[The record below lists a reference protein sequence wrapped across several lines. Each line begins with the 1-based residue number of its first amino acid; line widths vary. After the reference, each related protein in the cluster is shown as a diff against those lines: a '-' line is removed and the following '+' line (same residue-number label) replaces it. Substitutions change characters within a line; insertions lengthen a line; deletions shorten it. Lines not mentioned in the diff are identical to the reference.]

1 MTSRR
6 TSGLLYGLG
15 AYGCWGVFPGFFPLL
30 QPAGALEV
38 LAHRILWT
46 VVLMAVIVIAVR
58 RVGDLAKI
66 TGRVWLLLAVAAF
79 LISVNWLIYIYA
91 VNNGHVV
98 DAALGYFI
106 TPLVSV
112 AVGVLLFRETL
123 NKAQMA
129 ALLIALVA
137 VAVLAVQLGSVPWVA
152 LGLAVSFG
160 LYGAV
165 KKLVP
170 TDPRVSVGVEA
181 GLAAPLALVYVVVIE
196 VSGTGEFFSN
206 GPGHSTLMVV
216 TGLVTAI
223 PLLCFAA
230 AAQRL
235 PLVTLGLL
243 MYVNPVLQMTWG
255 LVVGQEP
262 MPPARWVGFALIW
275 VALAVFSVD
284 AVVRASSSATKNGSD
299 VDAVPDRSSPQRH
312 R

>member
-1 MTSRR
+1 VITRR

-15 AYGCWGVFPGFFPLL
+15 AYSCWGVFPGFFPLL
-30 QPAGALEV
+30 APAGPFEV

-46 VVLMAVIVIAVR
+46 VVLMAVVIVAVR

-66 TGRVWLLLAVAAF
+66 TARVWLLLAVAAF
-79 LISVNWLIYIYA
+79 LISVNWVVYIYA

-106 TPLVSV
+106 TPLISV
-112 AVGVLLFRETL
+112 AIGVVLFREKL
-123 NKAQMA
+123 NRAQLA
-129 ALLIALVA
+129 ALAIAVVA
-137 VAVLAVQLGSVPWVA
+137 VAVLAIQLGSPPWIA
-152 LGLAVSFG
+152 LGIAVSFG
-160 LYGAV
+160 FYGAV

-181 GLAAPLALVYVVVIE
+181 GLAAPFALVYIVVIE
-196 VSGTGEFFSN
+196 ATGAGEFFSN
-206 GPGHSTLMVV
+206 GPWHIVLTVL

-243 MYVNPVLQMTWG
+243 MYLNPVMQMTWG
-255 LVVGQEP
+255 LLIGHEP
-262 MPPARWVGFALIW
+262 MPPARWLGFALIW
-275 VALAVFSVD
+275 VALVVFSVD
-284 AVVRASSSATKNGSD
+284 AVLRARKSERNIPSD
-299 VDAVPDRSSPQRH
+299 VDPVPGRSSSR
-312 R
+312 